1 MRFDSQRMSKRAS
14 RMQNIS
20 KNVKLKKRVMRLFS
34 PQSLLTVADVVDED
48 VFAKAVREE
57 KQTRPQLTFIRFGKC
72 GVAFAP
78 LLFELKSALRT
89 PGSGFARG

>member
-48 VFAKAVREE
+48 VFAEAVEGVE
-57 KQTRPQLTFIRFGKC
+57 VAQLTFIRFGKC